1 MSKHEEP
8 DRPRTRSRARLLQQ
22 MQTVIVDQNGQERP
36 YLEQYFDCELP
47 GHARAYI
54 YELAEVE
61 VEQEE
66 GGDGQK
72 VYQVV
77 QLAGT
82 VIFRRG
88 VVH

>member
-1 MSKHEEP
+1 MSNHEEP
-8 DRPRTRSRARLLQQ
+8 DRSGYRSRARLLQQ
-22 MQTVIVDQNGQERP
+22 LQTVVVDQHGHEKP

-47 GHARAYI
+47 GHARAYV
-54 YELAEVE
+54 YELVE

-66 GGDGQK
+66 GAEGQK
-72 VYQVV
+72 QYQVV

-82 VIFRRG
+82 VIFLRG